1 MRERLWVPVVLVAA
15 LVAVVLLILLVRV
28 DGDISRLVRAA
39 PPWTDPAETLPSLT
53 VVPHEYEFDGQ
64 FFYRLGI
71 APFSSATTVDGIT
84 FDNPAM
90 RGQRWGLGVAA
101 LVVSV
106 GQPEFVPWALPLI
119 NAACLVVLAYL
130 GARFARTSG
139 VSCWWGILL
148 PLWPGFAYTLTLD
161 TSELLAATLLC
172 AGLLAARRQAW
183 VWTALW
189 ISLAIV
195 TRETTLVGAVGLL
208 IAGLW
213 ARRAAQRSAGAT
225 ARSVGNGQWIAG
237 AVGITVFVASQLF
250 ARVLYGKLPL
260 TAAAGNN
267 AGIPVR
273 GFLLAIVES
282 VPPTTLGAAL
292 RLVSLLF
299 VLWMVVVGACTL
311 RSSTARSA
319 EKIAWFGSAAFVL
332 VLNENPLANAPSI
345 VRTSTEMGLL
355 TVIVL
360 LGTRSRLLVPTAAA
374 IGVVGAA
381 SIVTMLIKVPPG

>member
-1 MRERLWVPVVLVAA
+1 M
-15 LVAVVLLILLVRV
+15 
-28 DGDISRLVRAA
+28 
-39 PPWTDPAETLPSLT
+39 
-53 VVPHEYEFDGQ
+53 
-64 FFYRLGI
+64 
-71 APFSSATTVDGIT
+71 
-84 FDNPAM
+84 
-90 RGQRWGLGVAA
+90 
-101 LVVSV
+101 
-106 GQPEFVPWALPLI
+106 PLI

-299 VLWMVVVGACTL
+299 VLRLVVVGACTL